1 MTNTVTDQTDTDK
14 EAAAGESKETPAKV
28 ADRSSDLYLQFPQ
41 DVMSGPD
48 DSSERFPHSI
58 LFTLLVREKGRSSAG
73 LKAGLNAGDAGVE
86 VTNSGSTLSAEKGGT
101 MAAVKTTGAAVA
113 GAAAVG
119 VGMKTFSAIT
129 SGKMLPTLLAGLG
142 IGGGAMA
149 LGSKEIMENVQ
160 ASADKLEKMFEK
172 AQEYLMPT
180 DTVLKTGKVMRLYTP
195 QAPQEVYGAS
205 WSETELGTL
214 LGAANS
220 GALGETFTDTLTN
233 LTNLYNNGTPMS
245 GSDAGAEF
253 AARKLAGISGI
264 TQAMGFNFNL
274 NAAIEL
280 NTGKVPNPYKE
291 QLFKSMNFR
300 KFAYAFVFAPKNPSE
315 MAQAYK
321 IMDVFRRHMH
331 PEKDDS
337 GLFFHYPSLFQIE
350 YQYKGKANTYLTK
363 IADCALTNMD
373 INYGANSTLTTVK
386 GTSGAPTEIKMTLQ
400 FQELKL
406 LDRKFFEEWGP
417 DAVISAQTEEGL
429 TPDEAPVVA
438 GKDEMSQ
445 EELAKLDQDQYN
457 AYQYDI
463 INRNQSTA

>member
-1 MTNTVTDQTDTDK
+1 MTNETTKEEIVGENPGSAGSNNDQT
-14 EAAAGESKETPAKV
+14 SVV
-28 ADRSSDLYLQFPQ
+28 ADRSTDLYLQFPQ
-41 DVMSGPD
+41 DVMSGED
-48 DSSERFPHSI
+48 DPSERFPHSI

-73 LKAGLNAGDAGVE
+73 LKSGLNADNAGVE

-101 MAAVKTTGAAVA
+101 AAVMKTAGSFMAAGAGVVAVK
-113 GAAAVG
+113 
-119 VGMKTFSAIT
+119 KTFNAVT
-129 SGKMLPTLLAGLG
+129 SGNIVTTMLGALG
-142 IGGGAMA
+142 IGGAYAAFSSDEIADGAKNA
-149 LGSKEIMENVQ
+149 LGKVEE
-160 ASADKLEKMFEK
+160 AFEK
-172 AQEYLMPT
+172 AGEYLFPT

-214 LGAANS
+214 LGSANS
-220 GALGETFTDTLTN
+220 GALGETFTDTL
-233 LTNLYNNGTPMS
+233 NNMEAIAAGAKAS
-245 GSDAGAEF
+245 DRGDAGMEYAG
-253 AARKLAGISGI
+253 RKLAGLSSV
-264 TQAMGFNFNL
+264 TQALGFNFNL

-291 QLFKSMNFR
+291 QLFKSVNFR

-331 PEKDDS
+331 PEKDAS

-406 LDRKFFEEWGP
+406 LDRAFFEEWGP
-417 DAVISAQTEEGL
+417 DAVTAAQVDEGL
-429 TPDEAPVVA
+429 TPITP
-438 GKDEMSQ
+438 DEMSQ
-445 EELAKLDQDQYN
+445 EELAKLDQANYNTFQWDIMNSDQG
-457 AYQYDI
+457 
-463 INRNQSTA
+463 SLS